1 MTPRAV
7 DLRLIGVLLL
17 LLVEIALNLIVFS
30 AYNSTSAGEELF
42 FPSRTELDLFS
53 QFVTFPFR

>member
-7 DLRLIGVLLL
+7 DWRLIGV

-30 AYNSTSAGEELF
+30 AYNSTSAREELF
-42 FPSRTELDLFS
+42 FPAEPNSIYFHNL
-53 QFVTFPFR
+53 